1 MEKYNFTLI
10 VPTHERHGYLKR
22 SIEFF
27 KDLKANV
34 VYCDSSEESYNGY
47 IPNNFKYKHLN
58 GKTFAEKILVALEE
72 VDTNY
77 AALCADD
84 DFILHQS
91 LYIGVKY
98 LENNKEYKT
107 VVGKYL
113 AFYDNFNGKFYEIYK
128 NFPKDI
134 NKDINKDI
142 TNNAEIFFSN
152 YYQILWAMHSK
163 ENLIKAFQIINN
175 ASIKNDNF
183 IEMVI
188 GAISCATGGIKFLND
203 IWGIRELS
211 GNIHWGDQSK
221 SIDNIYQ
228 DKSIKNDFNKIK
240 GMVDQITFNGYFELI
255 LKSYLKLSG
264 VQKLKMLLKCII
276 KKIFPEKILSFV
288 RSPKATK
295 IYNNSFEKY
304 PNLLA
309 INLRN
314 EPDELNKIRVILTNS
329 NIK

>member
-1 MEKYNFTLI
+1 MY
-10 VPTHERHGYLKR
+10 
-22 SIEFF
+22 
-27 KDLKANV
+27 
-34 VYCDSSEESYNGY
+34 
-47 IPNNFKYKHLN
+47 
-58 GKTFAEKILVALEE
+58 
-72 VDTNY
+72 
-77 AALCADD
+77 
-84 DFILHQS
+84 
-91 LYIGVKY
+91 
-98 LENNKEYKT
+98 
-107 VVGKYL
+107 
-113 AFYDNFNGKFYEIYK
+113 
-128 NFPKDI
+128 
-134 NKDINKDI
+134 
-142 TNNAEIFFSN
+142 
-152 YYQILWAMHSK
+152 SK
-163 ENLIKAFQIINN
+163 ENVIKAFQIINN

-183 IEMVI
+183 IELVI
-188 GAISCATGGIKFLND
+188 GAIACATGGIKFLNV

-211 GNIHWGDQSK
+211 GNIGWGDQSK
-221 SIDNIYQ
+221 SIANIYQ